1 MLIAI
6 YITHE
11 NMEQAKRVATHLLE
25 ERLAACANFFP
36 IESMYWWQGK
46 MESANEVVSI
56 VKAPA
61 EHWERIKAEV
71 ERIHPY
77 DVPCI
82 VRFDA
87 QANEKFEAWIAQ
99 ETTG

>member
-1 MLIAI
+1 MPIAV

-11 NMEQAKRVATHLLE
+11 SMDEARRVATHLVK

-36 IESMYWWQGK
+36 IESVYWWQGK
-46 MESANEVVSI
+46 MESAQEVVSI

-61 EHWERIKAEV
+61 EHWERIKSEV
-71 ERIHPY
+71 ERIHTY

-82 VRFDA
+82 VRFDVE
-87 QANEKFEAWIAQ
+87 ANKAFETWIDQ
-99 ETTG
+99 ETI

>member
-1 MLIAI
+1 MIAV

-11 NMEQAKRVATHLLE
+11 NMEHAKRVAAHLLE
-25 ERLAACANFFP
+25 ERLVSCANCFP

-61 EHWERIKAEV
+61 ELWERIKSEV

-82 VRFDA
+82 VRFDV
-87 QANEKFEAWIAQ
+87 QANEKFETWMVR
-99 ETTG
+99 ETAGD